1 MDCGY
6 PINITDYELKQ
17 VSLPYNKTLS
27 DLMNFDYGKQILTIK
42 QQSDFSFLNKEAIA
56 TLKVTSEEELSF

>member
-6 PINITDYELKQ
+6 PIKITNYELNQ

-27 DLMNFDYGKQILTIK
+27 DLMNLDDGKQILTIK
-42 QQSDFSFLNKEAIA
+42 K
-56 TLKVTSEEELSF
+56 

>member
-42 QQSDFSFLNKEAIA
+42 
-56 TLKVTSEEELSF
+56 